1 MLNIHTNKQERVSS
15 RFGYIYHKNP
25 INLIALSKNSKNTN
39 SLKTIC
45 AAIKRNKKMPYR
57 MLIDANH
64 DEETRVIVLNKEGKI
79 EEFDIE
85 AKDRNQIR
93 GNIYLAK
100 VTRVEPSLQA
110 AFVEYGGNRHGFLA
124 FNEIHPDYYQ
134 IPTSERKKLLDEE
147 TELVTNTDAS
157 DDIDEPESDEA
168 EVL

>member
-1 MLNIHTNKQERVSS
+1 
-15 RFGYIYHKNP
+15 
-25 INLIALSKNSKNTN
+25 
-39 SLKTIC
+39 
-45 AAIKRNKKMPYR
+45 MPNR

-64 DEETRVIVLNKEGKI
+64 DEETRVIVLSKEGKI

-110 AFVEYGGNRHGFLA
+110 AFVEYGGDRHGFLA

-147 TELVTNTDAS
+147 SELVKDSDANE
-157 DDIDEPESDEA
+157 DIDEIQSDVSEDIIDQEESNRHPPHWKR
-168 EVL
+168 

>member
-1 MLNIHTNKQERVSS
+1 
-15 RFGYIYHKNP
+15 
-25 INLIALSKNSKNTN
+25 
-39 SLKTIC
+39 
-45 AAIKRNKKMPYR
+45 MPYR

-147 TELVTNTDAS
+147 TELVTDTDAS
-157 DDIDEPESDEA
+157 EDIDEPESDEA
-168 EVL
+168 EDVINQEESKRVSKQRKRYKIQEVIKKDKSYLCKLQRKREATKAPH